1 MRLDLKGKEIEVS
14 VLCISGMIRNLSY
27 DQKVEMNYNW

>member
-14 VLCISGMIRNLSY
+14 VLCISCMIGNLSY